1 MLVMTLVLAAV
12 GFALLV
18 IALMTGSV
26 VWAWGCIAVCVTG
39 AVLLLVSALASRKA
53 APVAGAPD
61 APAPDAPGSDFPR
74 PDRGDRVE
82 RDWTK
87 GDRAESDRAATS
99 PDDAAEDERNGSG
112 GAGDPGRN
120 PAEG

>member
-26 VWAWGCIAVCVTG
+26 VWAWGCIAVCVAG

-53 APVAGAPD
+53 GPPGSAPD
-61 APAPDAPGSDFPR
+61 GSDP
-74 PDRGDRVE
+74 GD
-82 RDWTK
+82 
-87 GDRAESDRAATS
+87 A
-99 PDDAAEDERNGSG
+99 
-112 GAGDPGRN
+112 GRN
-120 PAEG
+120 SAQG